1 MRVLIADSNG
11 QRARERA
18 EQLLIDGHDP
28 LLAASAHAAHLKLA
42 ELPDV
47 VLLGDL
53 AGPAVTIG
61 FLRAL
66 RAGTLHRADS
76 RVPVIVIG
84 ADTDSD
90 RIRYYQAGGDALLA
104 SDSSPL
110 LIAAALEAVHRRA
123 GALAPRLLSIAGVRI
138 DLDARTVQ
146 AEDQPLALTRLE
158 FDLLRTLASQPG
170 RTFTRDEITRE
181 VWGYD
186 PAAAGPSRTVDST
199 AHRLR
204 RKLEQAGTE
213 QLMHSVRGVG
223 WRLGR

>member
-1 MRVLIADSNG
+1 M
-11 QRARERA
+11 
-18 EQLLIDGHDP
+18 
-28 LLAASAHAAHLKLA
+28 
-42 ELPDV
+42 PDV
-47 VLLGDL
+47 ALLCDL
-53 AGPAVTIG
+53 AGSAVTIG

-66 RAGTLHRADS
+66 RTGTLHRADS

-90 RIRYYQAGGDALLA
+90 RIRYYQAGADALLP

-123 GALAPRLLSIAGVRI
+123 GAPALRLRSIAGVTI

-146 AEDQPLALTRLE
+146 AENQPLELTRLE

-186 PAAAGPSRTVDST
+186 PAAVGPSRTVDAT

>member
-1 MRVLIADSNG
+1 MRVLITDSNG
-11 QRARERA
+11 ERVRERA
-18 EQLLIDGHDP
+18 EQLLIHGHDP

-47 VLLGDL
+47 VLLCDL

-90 RIRYYQAGGDALLA
+90 RIRYYQAGADALLP

-123 GALAPRLLSIAGVRI
+123 GAPPPRLLSIAGVTI

-146 AEDQPLALTRLE
+146 AENQPLELTRLE
-158 FDLLRTLASQPG
+158 FDLLRRWPASPAGRSPAMRSLARCGATSRPPAGAERMSGTSGTAQDEEGGRPAPGESRVQP
-170 RTFTRDEITRE
+170 RHNDERE
-181 VWGYD
+181 
-186 PAAAGPSRTVDST
+186 
-199 AHRLR
+199 
-204 RKLEQAGTE
+204 
-213 QLMHSVRGVG
+213 
-223 WRLGR
+223 

>member
-1 MRVLIADSNG
+1 
-11 QRARERA
+11 
-18 EQLLIDGHDP
+18 
-28 LLAASAHAAHLKLA
+28 
-42 ELPDV
+42 
-47 VLLGDL
+47 
-53 AGPAVTIG
+53 
-61 FLRAL
+61 
-66 RAGTLHRADS
+66 
-76 RVPVIVIG
+76 
-84 ADTDSD
+84 
-90 RIRYYQAGGDALLA
+90 
-104 SDSSPL
+104 
-110 LIAAALEAVHRRA
+110 
-123 GALAPRLLSIAGVRI
+123 LLSIAGVRI

-146 AEDQPLALTRLE
+146 AENQPLELTRLE

-213 QLMHSVRGVG
+213 QLMHSVRSVG